1 MGTDL
6 FLVLKSMADSTLK
19 AAQKLLGKDP
29 RFAHRKLSTTCP
41 RQVTMPKQRKLQRGV
56 SEIAG
61 IIENLKMEYS
71 RLKKEIAADQD
82 GIDDYSGA
90 KGLLVRKVE
99 DCEARLKK
107 NRKTIKMF
115 GDSIGPLEAQYVN
128 LQKDSKVRFE
138 DAKKFYEKAIQ
149 MLIDKFDYNPAFKRP
164 GDKL

>member
-1 MGTDL
+1 MG
-6 FLVLKSMADSTLK
+6 VLKSMADSTLK

-90 KGLLVRKVE
+90 KG
-99 DCEARLKK
+99 CEAPPAVDFVPLA
-107 NRKTIKMF
+107 N
-115 GDSIGPLEAQYVN
+115 GPLGHVH
-128 LQKDSKVRFE
+128 LSLR
-138 DAKKFYEKAIQ
+138 
-149 MLIDKFDYNPAFKRP
+149 
-164 GDKL
+164 